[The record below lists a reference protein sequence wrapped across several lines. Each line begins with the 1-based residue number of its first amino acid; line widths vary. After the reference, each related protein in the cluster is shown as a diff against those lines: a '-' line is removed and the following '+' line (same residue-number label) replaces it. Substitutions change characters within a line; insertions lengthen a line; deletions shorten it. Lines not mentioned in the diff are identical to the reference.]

1 MNLTKLNRANLRNNI
16 RFACKNWQIISL
28 TILIFSA
35 VYTFSITSAQQNT
48 VINQNAPTLFRIGER
63 LTYNLSFGN
72 FTDAGVAEISVV
84 SRGKLSGKDAV
95 EVQSRFKTTN
105 FVSAI
110 FYLIDEQRTTY
121 AAVESGLPLY
131 IRKTSNAGV
140 LPQET
145 ISNFLSV
152 PSTNFDLPTLVYQA
166 RQFGGAGTFPF
177 SEGDKFYTATFT
189 KTTNEKFRNELGEFD
204 TSISTVQSQYF
215 TDQGITDVRINFT
228 NDEAR
233 IPVMLRFKTS
243 RGTFYAE
250 IAAIQQPNVIV
261 APTPILLQ
269 TPTTSNTPKPII
281 TPQPYVNN
289 QPLSADLPFK
299 LGETLEYQITAAGKV
314 LGNVSLQIK
323 ERKLFRTVDSLLI
336 TATVTA
342 AQPDQQI
349 LKLNDSIQTQINPLT
364 FSPYEFTARFSNL
377 FNVYNQNVNF
387 DQPNGKAQVNGTNL
401 VDIPTG
407 THNLLSLAYAIRSFN
422 LKPSNV
428 IKNPVNDTRVA
439 VLIGTTPSVFVLR
452 PSEAEALTINNER
465 VSAQAIQIITGN
477 PQVDALGFQPR
488 IWLSN
493 DDSRVPLR
501 LILGSYQ
508 ADLISQKI
516 IPPQSN

>member
-1 MNLTKLNRANLRNNI
+1 MKLTRLNRANLKNNI
-16 RFACKNWQIISL
+16 RFIRKNWQIFCL
-28 TILIFSA
+28 MILVFSA
-35 VYTFSITSAQQNT
+35 IYTFSKTTAQQNT
-48 VINQNAPTLFRIGER
+48 VINQNPPTLFRIGER

-72 FTDAGVAEISVV
+72 FTDAGVAELSVV

-110 FYLIDEQRTTY
+110 FYLIDEQRTTF
-121 AAVESGLPLY
+121 AAVETGLPLY

-145 ISNFLSV
+145 INNFLTV
-152 PSTNFDLPTLVYQA
+152 PTANFDLPTLVYQA
-166 RQFGGAGTFPF
+166 RQFGGTGTYPF
-177 SEGDKFYTATFT
+177 QEGEKFYTATFS

-204 TSISTVQSQYF
+204 TNISTVQSQYF
-215 TDQGITDVRINFT
+215 TEKGITDVRINFT
-228 NDEAR
+228 NDEDR
-233 IPVMLRFKTS
+233 IPVLMQFKTS
-243 RGTFYAE
+243 RGTFYAR
-250 IAAIQQPNVIV
+250 IAAIQQPDKTVS
-261 APTPILLQ
+261 PTPVLLQ
-269 TPTTSNTPKPII
+269 TPVSSNTPKPTI

-299 LGETLEYQITAAGKV
+299 LGETLEYQITAAGKY
-314 LGNVSLQIK
+314 LGIVTLQIK
-323 ERKLFRTVDSLLI
+323 ERKLFRTVDSLLL

-349 LKLNDSIQTQINPLT
+349 LKLNDSIQTQINPVTL
-364 FSPYEFTARFSNL
+364 SPFDFNTRFTNL
-377 FNVYNQNVNF
+377 FNAYNQTVNF
-387 DQPNGKAQVNGTNL
+387 DQMNGKAQVNGTNL
-401 VDIPTG
+401 VDMPTG

-439 VLIGTTPSVFVLR
+439 VLIGSTASVFVLK
-452 PSEAEALTINNER
+452 PSEAEAITINNEKN
-465 VSAQAIQIITGN
+465 SAQAIQIATGN
-477 PQVDALGFQPR
+477 PQVDALNFQPR

-501 LILGSYQ
+501 LMLGSFQ
-508 ADLISQKI
+508 ADLISKKI
-516 IPPQSN
+516 VQPQ

>member
-1 MNLTKLNRANLRNNI
+1 MNLTRLKRVNLKNKI
-16 RFACKNWQIISL
+16 RFVRKNWQIFCL
-28 TILIFSA
+28 AILIFSA
-35 VYTFSITSAQQNT
+35 FFTFSKTSAQQNT
-48 VINQNAPTLFRIGER
+48 VINPNSPTLFRIGER
-63 LTYNLSFGN
+63 LTYNLSFGT

-95 EVQSRFKTTN
+95 EIQSRFKTTN
-105 FVSAI
+105 FVSAV
-110 FYLIDEQRTTY
+110 FYLIDEERTTF
-121 AAVESGLPLY
+121 AAVETGLPLY

-145 ISNFLSV
+145 INNFLTV
-152 PSTNFDLPTLVYQA
+152 PTSNFDLPSLVYQA
-166 RQFGGAGTFPF
+166 RQFGGTGTFPF
-177 SEGDKFYTATFT
+177 SEGDKFYTATFS
-189 KTTNEKFRNELGEFD
+189 KSTNEKFRNELGEFD
-204 TSISTVQSQYF
+204 TSISTIQSQYF
-215 TDQGITDVRINFT
+215 TEKGITDVRINFT

-233 IPVMLRFKTS
+233 IPVLMRFKTS
-243 RGTFYAE
+243 RGIFYAE
-250 IAAIQQPNVIV
+250 IAAIYQPDITVS
-261 APTPILLQ
+261 PTPVLLQ
-269 TPTTSNTPKPII
+269 TPVPSNTPKPNT

-289 QPLSADLPFK
+289 QPLAADLPFK
-299 LGETLEYQITAAGKV
+299 LGETLEYQISAAGKY
-314 LGNVSLQIK
+314 LGNVTLQIK
-323 ERKLFRTVDSLLI
+323 ERKQFRTVDSLLL

-349 LKLNDSIQTQINPLT
+349 LKLNDSIQTQINPATL
-364 FSPYEFTARFSNL
+364 SPFDFNTRFSNL
-377 FNVYNQNVNF
+377 FNVYNQTVNF

-407 THNLLSLAYAIRSFN
+407 THNLLSLVYAVRSFN

-452 PSEAEALTINNER
+452 PSEAEALTINSEKI
-465 VSAQAIQIITGN
+465 SAQAIQITTGN
-477 PQVDALGFQPR
+477 PQVDALNFQPR

-516 IPPQSN
+516 IPPQ